1 MRAVSAHFV
10 QSVIFHNACP
20 RHTGA
25 MEALTSQLMLFVGAA
40 LLIGAGIG
48 WLIRGASNNRLIDT
62 INDDWQTKLDE
73 MIRQRDRL
81 TAETATLRSNIEDQ
95 EAVVR
100 RHETALTRGRTAID
114 SAHEK
119 EKLMA
124 KDLFNLR
131 AEREGFKTKMLTFQ
145 NALVAMKRQ
154 SAELHEEF
162 VKSSNVYKRE
172 LAKTFEKRKA
182 LEMKVEDARHEHESF
197 SNLLQAS
204 RSEHESVNKMLD
216 SARNRLAHLDSLEQK
231 VISLEADNAELKHD
245 CVLAQQEIETVRR
258 DLAELNE
265 LKVQNKELSHC
276 LDSMEKSR
284 RQHEED
290 AKRYRQAAGQ
300 YEKHSETLRMQL
312 DDVEKHFADMEKQQR
327 KALKQARRATDGA
340 AMNGHKKPEKE
351 AEPEKAI
358 EPEKDFDDL
367 KAIVGIGKVFENTLN
382 ELGIYSFKQIAN
394 FTVADIARVNAELKE
409 FKGRMEQDD
418 WIGQAKE
425 LYYKKYSEAK
435 EVVESV

>member
-1 MRAVSAHFV
+1 
-10 QSVIFHNACP
+10 
-20 RHTGA
+20 
-25 MEALTSQLMLFVGAA
+25 MEALTSQLAIA
-40 LLIGAGIG
+40 IGVSLVIGVVIG
-48 WLIRGASNNRLIDT
+48 WLIRAANNSRQIDT
-62 INDDWQTKLDE
+62 LNDDWQTKLDGMTRE
-73 MIRQRDRL
+73 RDRL

-95 EAVVR
+95 ESVVR
-100 RHETALTRGRTAID
+100 RHEIAISRGRTALD

-145 NALVAMKRQ
+145 NGLLAMKRQ
-154 SAELHEEF
+154 SVELHEEF

-172 LAKTFEKRKA
+172 LAKAFEKRKA
-182 LEMKVEDARHEHESF
+182 LEMKVEDARLEHESF

-216 SARNRLAHLDSLEQK
+216 ASRNRLENLDKLEQK
-231 VISLEADNAELKHD
+231 VITLEADNAELKHD
-245 CVLAQQEIETVRR
+245 CVLAQQEIETLRR
-258 DLAELNE
+258 DLAELDE

-276 LDSMEKSR
+276 LESMEKSR

-290 AKRYRQAAGQ
+290 AKRYREAAGQ

-312 DDVEKHFADMEKQQR
+312 DDVERHFADMEKQQR

-340 AMNGHKKPEKE
+340 ALNGHKKLEQKPEPKNENEKE
-351 AEPEKAI
+351 NGNEKG
-358 EPEKDFDDL
+358 EENSKDADDL
-367 KAIVGIGKVFENTLN
+367 KAIVGIGKVFEHTLN
-382 ELGIYSFKQIAN
+382 DLGIFTFKQIAN
-394 FTVADIARVNAELKE
+394 FTIEDVARVNAELKE

-425 LYYKKYSEAK
+425 LYYKKYAEAK
-435 EVVESV
+435 EVVDTV

>member
-1 MRAVSAHFV
+1 
-10 QSVIFHNACP
+10 
-20 RHTGA
+20 
-25 MEALTSQLMLFVGAA
+25 MEALTPQLAMFIGIA
-40 LLIGAGIG
+40 LVIGAGIG
-48 WLIRGASNNRLIDT
+48 WLVRGTSNERLVDSL
-62 INDDWQTKLDE
+62 NDEWQTKLDE
-73 MIRQRDRL
+73 TVRQRDRL

-100 RHETALTRGRTAID
+100 RHETALARGRTALE

-131 AEREGFKTKMLTFQ
+131 AERENFKTKMLTFQ
-145 NALVAMKRQ
+145 NALLAMKQ
-154 SAELHEEF
+154 KSTELQEEF

-172 LAKTFEKRKA
+172 LAKAFEKRKA
-182 LEMKVEDARHEHESF
+182 LQMKVDDARLEHESF

-216 SARNRLAHLDSLEQK
+216 SARARLAQLDDLEQK
-231 VISLEADNAELKHD
+231 VISLEADKAELNHD
-245 CVLAQQEIETVRR
+245 IIMAQQEIESLRR
-258 DLAELNE
+258 DLMELDE
-265 LKVQNKELSHC
+265 LKVQNKELAHC
-276 LDSMEKSR
+276 LKSMEKSR
-284 RQHEED
+284 TQHEED
-290 AKRYRQAAGQ
+290 AKRYREAAGQ

-312 DDVEKHFADMEKQQR
+312 DDVERHFSDLEKQQR
-327 KALKQARRATDGA
+327 KALKEARRATNGKTL
-340 AMNGHKKPEKE
+340 NGHANPSNEPEKE
-351 AEPEKAI
+351 V
-358 EPEKDFDDL
+358 DDL

-382 ELGIYSFKQIAN
+382 DLGIYTFKQIAN
-394 FTVADIARVNAELKE
+394 FTMADIARVNAELKE

-435 EVVESV
+435 ESVPETQA

>member
-1 MRAVSAHFV
+1 
-10 QSVIFHNACP
+10 
-20 RHTGA
+20 
-25 MEALTSQLMLFVGAA
+25 MEDITSQLALFIGAA
-40 LLIGAGIG
+40 LLVGAGIG
-48 WLIRGASNNRLIDT
+48 WLIRGASNNRQIETL
-62 INDDWQTKLDE
+62 NDDWQGQLDGVTRE
-73 MIRQRDRL
+73 RDRL
-81 TAETATLRSNIEDQ
+81 KAETATLRSNIEDQ
-95 EAVVR
+95 ESVVR
-100 RHETALTRGRTAID
+100 RHEIAISRGRTALD

-131 AEREGFKTKMLTFQ
+131 GEREGFKTKMLTFQ

-154 SAELHEEF
+154 SAELQDEF

-172 LAKTFEKRKA
+172 LAKTFEKRKV

-216 SARNRLAHLDSLEQK
+216 SARNRLAHLDDLEQK
-231 VISLEADNAELKHD
+231 VISLEADNAELKND
-245 CVLAQQEIETVRR
+245 CVLAQHEIETVRR
-258 DLAELNE
+258 DLAELEE

-276 LDSMEKSR
+276 LESMEKSR

-290 AKRYRQAAGQ
+290 AKRYREAAGQ

-327 KALKQARRATDGA
+327 KALKQARRATDGV
-340 AMNGHKKPEKE
+340 AMNGHKKPEKK
-351 AEPEKAI
+351 AESKKDTAPEQKSMPEEKAAPENNAASDNGAAPEK
-358 EPEKDFDDL
+358 EVDDL
-367 KAIVGIGKVFENTLN
+367 KAIVGIGKVFEHTLN
-382 ELGIYSFKQIAN
+382 ELGVFTFKQLAN

-425 LYYKKYSEAK
+425 LYYKKYAESK
-435 EVVESV
+435 EIVESV

>member
-1 MRAVSAHFV
+1 
-10 QSVIFHNACP
+10 
-20 RHTGA
+20 
-25 MEALTSQLMLFVGAA
+25 MEALTSQQAILIGAA
-40 LLIGAGIG
+40 LLIGVGVG
-48 WLIRGASNNRLIDT
+48 WLIRAASNGRLTDML
-62 INDDWQTKLDE
+62 NDEWQTKLDGV
-73 MIRQRDRL
+73 IRERDRL

-95 EAVVR
+95 ESVVR
-100 RHETALTRGRTAID
+100 RHEIAISRGRTALD

-154 SAELHEEF
+154 STELHEEF

-172 LAKTFEKRKA
+172 LAKAFEKRKA
-182 LEMKVEDARHEHESF
+182 LEIKLEDARLEHESF

-216 SARNRLAHLDSLEQK
+216 ASRNRLEDLDKLEQQ
-231 VISLEADNAELKHD
+231 VITLEADKAELKHD
-245 CVLAQQEIETVRR
+245 CILAQQEIETLRR
-258 DLAELNE
+258 DLAELDE

-276 LDSMEKSR
+276 LKSMEKSR

-290 AKRYRQAAGQ
+290 AKRYREAAGQ

-312 DDVEKHFADMEKQQR
+312 DDVERHFADMEKQQR
-327 KALKQARRATDGA
+327 KALKQARRATNGA
-340 AMNGHKKPEKE
+340 ALNGEEKLENQPESDKE
-351 AEPEKAI
+351 V
-358 EPEKDFDDL
+358 DDL
-367 KAIVGIGKVFENTLN
+367 KAIVGIGKVFEHTLN
-382 ELGIYSFKQIAN
+382 DLGIFTFKQIAN
-394 FTVADIARVNAELKE
+394 FTIEDVARVNAELKE

-425 LYYKKYSEAK
+425 LYYKKYADAK
-435 EVVESV
+435 EVVDSI